1 MKSSLTENELCEDLV
16 GLMHRLQVHAQM
28 DSILFLSIPHKV
40 PKSSFITGSLFSPL
54 DGDLKQT
61 CPLA

>member
-1 MKSSLTENELCEDLV
+1 MKSSLTESELCEDLD

-40 PKSSFITGSLFSPL
+40 PKSSFYNWLIIFTTRWRSYKPVH
-54 DGDLKQT
+54 
-61 CPLA
+61 